1 MDMLPK
7 PAISRILINEIAVKG
22 TNKIIGAGAFDCWE
36 AYVAIMYQ
44 RSTK

>member
-22 TNKIIGAGAFDCWE
+22 TNKINGADSFEVLIIVD
-36 AYVAIMYQ
+36 
-44 RSTK
+44 